1 MQNLICITNKTRQKH
16 YICNHKDG
24 ILPSFEQLICII
36 IAQTAM
42 TVRMDNQQKIEFDRL
57 CEQFGMSANTAI
69 NIFVKAVIRSKSIP
83 FSIKAKEEDE
93 VTRKARETFKRLR
106 AAAERGETPELT
118 LDEINA
124 EIREVRRLRKERNA

>member
-1 MQNLICITNKTRQKH
+1 M
-16 YICNHKDG
+16 
-24 ILPSFEQLICII
+24 
-36 IAQTAM
+36 AQTAM

-93 VTRKARETFKRLR
+93 VTRKVRETIKRLR